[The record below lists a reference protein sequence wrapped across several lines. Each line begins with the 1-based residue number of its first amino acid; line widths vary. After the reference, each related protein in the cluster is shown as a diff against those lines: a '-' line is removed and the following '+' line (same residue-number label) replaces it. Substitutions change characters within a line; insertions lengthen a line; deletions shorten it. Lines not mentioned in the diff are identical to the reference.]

1 MAHHNMY
8 WGPLS
13 RNLPE
18 DGFAAEACEA
28 AFGSGA
34 ARYQIIARDENLT
47 GQDDGMMRNFYGEW
61 SRLTG
66 LPSHNPTNRSA
77 A

>member
-28 AFGSGA
+28 SFGPGA
-34 ARYQIIARDENLT
+34 AHYQIIARDENLT
-47 GQDDGMMRNFYGEW
+47 GQDDGMMRNFYGRW
-61 SRLTG
+61 SQLTG
-66 LPSHNPTNRSA
+66 LPSHNPTNRTTP
-77 A
+77 